1 MHNRNAGLPDGL
13 TAYLPSSIMQ
23 PRCPRNTF
31 MLSLPHIVV
40 IFVVALVI
48 FGPEKLPELARTL
61 GKLTAEFRKATG
73 DLRSSFDEQM
83 RQLERDAAEI
93 ERKKRELAD
102 KQAVVA
108 ENTPPAETAAA
119 PQFIMAPEISEI
131 PVPVEA
137 GLGTSETISEAS
149 PVEAANA
156 GILKVTQ
163 PTPAPVPH
171 EREIQPETVSLPG
184 VNAHRS

>member
-1 MHNRNAGLPDGL
+1 
-13 TAYLPSSIMQ
+13 
-23 PRCPRNTF
+23 

-108 ENTPPAETAAA
+108 ENTPPAEAAA
-119 PQFIMAPEISEI
+119 SPQFIMAPEISEI
-131 PVPVEA
+131 PLPVEA
-137 GLGTSETISEAS
+137 ALGTSGAISEAL
-149 PVEAANA
+149 PVEPANA
-156 GILKVTQ
+156 GILKVAQ

-171 EREIQPETVSLPG
+171 ETEIQPETVTLPG